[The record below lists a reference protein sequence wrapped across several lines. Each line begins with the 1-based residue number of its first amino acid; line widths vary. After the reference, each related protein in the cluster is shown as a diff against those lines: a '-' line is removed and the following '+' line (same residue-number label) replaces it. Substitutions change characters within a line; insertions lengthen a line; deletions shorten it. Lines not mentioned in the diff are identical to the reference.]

1 MLNYLKK
8 FKMPACKKTNKDRE
22 KDKSREFVLVLY
34 PENEAH
40 CLAYLA
46 LTGCQYSAL
55 CVLHDKD
62 TYIEDKIDEETG
74 EFLHKAGDLKKDH
87 YHFYIKFRNPR
98 SISGIAKELN
108 IEPHLIEFCESNM
121 KAYAEYMLHWGK
133 HGGAGK
139 YIYDLENLEGAL
151 KSSVMK
157 ILSNEPVDLQVY
169 KIFKYIRSIETI
181 TNFNAVTDWAFKNG
195 YFGVLRS
202 NHSLVDK
209 WITAHNN
216 RFYYQKYK

>member
-1 MLNYLKK
+1 
-8 FKMPACKKTNKDRE
+8 MPARKKQSKDRE
-22 KDKSREFVLVLY
+22 KDRAREFVLVLY

-40 CLAYLA
+40 SLAYLA

-62 TYIEDKIDEETG
+62 TYIEDKIDEQTG

-133 HGGAGK
+133 YATAGR
-139 YIYDLENLEGAL
+139 YVYDVEDFEGTL
-151 KSSVMK
+151 KGFAKEKLINIIK
-157 ILSNEPVDLQVY
+157 IEEDY
-169 KIFKYIRSIETI
+169 KECPNVILGKI
-181 TNFNAVTDWAFKNG
+181 TNI
-195 YFGVLRS
+195 S
-202 NHSLVDK
+202 N
-209 WITAHNN
+209 T
-216 RFYYQKYK
+216 

>member
-1 MLNYLKK
+1 
-8 FKMPACKKTNKDRE
+8 MPARKKQSKDRE
-22 KDKSREFVLVLY
+22 KDRAREFVLVLY

-40 CLAYLA
+40 SLAYLA

-74 EFLHKAGDLKKDH
+74 EFLHKAGDLKKNH

-108 IEPHLIEFCESNM
+108 IEPHLIEFLESTF
-121 KAYAEYMLHWGK
+121 KDYAEYMLHWGK
-133 HGGAGK
+133 HATEGR
-139 YIYDLENLEGAL
+139 YIYDIEDFEGML
-151 KSSVMK
+151 KSTARDK
-157 ILSNEPVDLQVY
+157 LTNEDKNLSLI
-169 KIFKYIRSIETI
+169 KIFEYIQSIDTI
-181 TNFNAVTDWAFKNG
+181 TNFNAVTSWTVKNG

>member
-74 EFLHKAGDLKKDH
+74 EFLHKACLL
-87 YHFYIKFRNPR
+87 YTSPSPR
-98 SISGIAKELN
+98 
-108 IEPHLIEFCESNM
+108 
-121 KAYAEYMLHWGK
+121 
-133 HGGAGK
+133 
-139 YIYDLENLEGAL
+139 D
-151 KSSVMK
+151 
-157 ILSNEPVDLQVY
+157 
-169 KIFKYIRSIETI
+169 
-181 TNFNAVTDWAFKNG
+181 
-195 YFGVLRS
+195 
-202 NHSLVDK
+202 
-209 WITAHNN
+209 
-216 RFYYQKYK
+216 